1 MRAEPQAEWKS
12 PQAWE
17 RFSTSPISPVHPPA
31 TLRPE
36 DFFVCLP
43 DFFVSPYRLFAIPL
57 PTFWRLESGRPFIPY
72 GRPRKYVALSPNQPA
87 LKLSSNSSIMN
98 DSVVICTKYLVS
110 VCPPVIH
117 PICFEASPPLG
128 DSGWNWRGGMS
139 RAADFAFQKLSWHRL
154 FHRNPSYL
162 FAEIGVILVGG
173 IDDAAS

>member
-1 MRAEPQAEWKS
+1 MSSSSIQVELRHGSMRAEPQAEWKS
-12 PQAWE
+12 PQARE

-72 GRPRKYVALSPNQPA
+72 GRPRMYVALSPNQPA

-98 DSVVICTKYLVS
+98 DSVVICTKYFVS
-110 VCPPVIH
+110 VYPPVIH
-117 PICFEASPPLG
+117 PICFEASPLP
-128 DSGWNWRGGMS
+128 W
-139 RAADFAFQKLSWHRL
+139 
-154 FHRNPSYL
+154 
-162 FAEIGVILVGG
+162 
-173 IDDAAS
+173 